1 MVMVRWD
8 GEPPSDKLEW
18 IEILSD
24 VFASTYGSYKVRF
37 YPGSEGWKFSLEC
50 REDLGMP
57 EGEIVANSADS
68 IRFNL
73 YQALVERGKPL
84 DSNWRGD

>member
-8 GEPPSDKLEW
+8 AEPPSDKLEW
-18 IEILSD
+18 IEILHD
-24 VFASTYGSYKVRF
+24 VFASTSGSYRVRF
-37 YPGSEGWKFSLEC
+37 YPGSECWKFSLEC

-73 YQALVERGKPL
+73 HQALVERGKPL
-84 DSNWRGD
+84 DPNWRGE